1 MPKESR
7 RHHSAAFKAKVAL
20 EATRGD
26 QTVAELSSKYEV
38 HQTLINEWKRTLR
51 EQASA
56 VFEKGGDQETKETE
70 RLVDDLYKQIGR
82 LKVENDFLAIKLN
95 R

>member
-1 MPKESR
+1 MPKKTR
-7 RHHSAAFKAKVAL
+7 RNHSAAFKARVAL
-20 EATRGD
+20 EAVRGD

-38 HQTLINEWKRTLR
+38 HPTLINEWKRTLS

-56 VFEKGGDQETKETE
+56 VFEKGGDQGVKDTE

-82 LKVENDFLAIKLN
+82 LKVENDFLSVRLK